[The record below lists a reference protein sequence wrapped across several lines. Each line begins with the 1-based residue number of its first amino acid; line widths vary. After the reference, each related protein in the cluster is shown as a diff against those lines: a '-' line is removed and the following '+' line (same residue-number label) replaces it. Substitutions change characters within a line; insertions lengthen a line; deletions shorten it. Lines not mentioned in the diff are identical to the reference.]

1 VQYGKRIGAFVLYL
15 LHFQLLPEKRLATLM
30 AGLFGVGL
38 ATATIARISEDCAER
53 FQGFAAVL
61 RDLGAGALVKHLDE
75 TGFRIGGKTQRLRV
89 ISTMRGSLLAG
100 LTSVVVH
107 DHWSRTITLKGV
119 VHALC
124 NAHHLRELKALV
136 EIEKEHWACRMQ
148 RLLPRTRAGC
158 AADAGT
164 DCPDRTALRRHPSG
178 RGPEGMSRR
187 WLSTP

>member
-100 LTSVVVH
+100 LTGVVVH
-107 DHWSRTITLKGV
+107 DHWKPYY
-119 VHALC
+119 
-124 NAHHLRELKALV
+124 NPE
-136 EIEKEHWACRMQ
+136 
-148 RLLPRTRAGC
+148 
-158 AADAGT
+158 
-164 DCPDRTALRRHPSG
+164 G
-178 RGPEGMSRR
+178 RGARTVQRPSSARTEGAGRD
-187 WLSTP
+187 